1 LGTTQKTLL
10 IFLRENLRFKRL
22 LYGASISWLSG
33 MVLQKLLMALVAA
46 SALDKLIEVYGT
58 GEQDYWPIF
67 IPYIL
72 LFIAVGVAGQICIDL
87 GLFLLSKLETK
98 VRPILQE
105 RVFRILTQHSLR
117 FHANT
122 FSGSLVTQ
130 VNRFMNAYVV
140 ITDNF
145 VIQILKMITN
155 VVIAI
160 IIIAFFSPAI
170 ALAML
175 AWTAAFTWLNLVF
188 TKRRIALSKRAAAA
202 DSVLTAHL
210 ADTLGNISAVKAF
223 AREEDEVKTHHAKAY
238 DRAYKRYLA
247 WVLAIK
253 NDVVLGLLMMFLQ
266 VGILAMSITA
276 VMNDTISIGTLLLI
290 QVYITQLMTELWGL
304 SNLSRMLEQNL
315 SDAEEMT
322 ELLDE
327 TIEVNDPEKPEKAQ
341 FKKGEIEFDHVSFTH
356 ADSKEEDVLFNDF
369 TLHVKPGEK
378 IGLVGRSGSGK
389 TTLTKLLLRFSDVD
403 GGTIRIDNQDIT
415 RIKQA
420 DLRSFIAYV
429 PQEPALF
436 HRTLAEN
443 IAYGKPRASEA
454 EIHEAAKKAH
464 AADFIEKLPDGY
476 KTMVGERGVKL
487 SGGQRQRIA
496 LARAILKNA
505 PILVLDE
512 ATSALDS
519 ESEKLIQDALK
530 QFMAGRTTLVIAHR
544 LSTIQ
549 KMDRIVVLDDGQIVE
564 HGSHAELL
572 AKKGP
577 YADLWKHQTGGFL
590 E

>member
-10 IFLRENLRFKRL
+10 IFLRENLRFRRL
-22 LYGASISWLSG
+22 FFGASTAWLVG

-46 SALDKLIEVYGT
+46 SALDQLVEVYNT

-72 LFIAVGVAGQICIDL
+72 LFLAAGAAGQLCVDL
-87 GLFLLSKLETK
+87 GLYLLSKLETK

-105 RVFRILTQHSLR
+105 RVFRLLTQHSLR

-155 VVIAI
+155 VVVAI
-160 IIIAFFSPAI
+160 VIIAFFSPLI

-175 AWTAAFTWLNLVF
+175 AWTIVFTWLNLVF
-188 TKRRIALSKRAAAA
+188 TRRRITLSKRAAAA

-210 ADTLGNISAVKAF
+210 ADSLGNISAVKAF
-223 AREEDEVKTHHAKAY
+223 AHEEDETQTHRAKAY

-247 WVLAIK
+247 WMLAIK
-253 NDVVLGLLMMFLQ
+253 NDVVLGLLMMLLQ
-266 VGILAMSITA
+266 VGILALSITA
-276 VMNDTISIGTLLLI
+276 VMNDAISIGTLLLI

-304 SNLSRMLEQNL
+304 SNLSRTLEQNL

-327 TIEVNDPEKPEKAQ
+327 KIEVDDPTKPEKIQ
-341 FKKGEIEFDHVSFTH
+341 IKQGEIEFVGVSFTH

-403 GGTIRIDNQDIT
+403 GGVIRIDGQDIT
-415 RIKQA
+415 QVKQS
-420 DLRSFIAYV
+420 DLREAISYV

-443 IAYGKPRASEA
+443 IAYGRPGATEA
-454 EIHEAAKKAH
+454 EIREAAKKAH
-464 AADFIEKLPDGY
+464 AADFIEKLPLGY

-496 LARAILKNA
+496 LARAILKDA

-530 QFMAGRTTLVIAHR
+530 QFMMGRTTLVIAHR

-549 KMDRIVVLDDGQIVE
+549 KMDRIVVLDNGEIVE
-564 HGSHAELL
+564 QGSHTELL